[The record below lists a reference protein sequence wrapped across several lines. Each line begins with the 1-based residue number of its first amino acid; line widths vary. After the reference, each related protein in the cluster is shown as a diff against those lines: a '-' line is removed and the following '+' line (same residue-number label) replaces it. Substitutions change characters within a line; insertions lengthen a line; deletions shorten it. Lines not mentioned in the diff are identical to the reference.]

1 MKRKLNSLERS
12 ELERLERHKDAV
24 IYQMMGAC
32 DEINEQIKAVKS
44 GSWYEHFKAYLKDPE
59 T

>member
-1 MKRKLNSLERS
+1 MKRKLNSLERK
-12 ELERLERHKDAV
+12 ELERLERRKDAV

-32 DEINEQIKAVKS
+32 DEINEEIKAVKN
-44 GSWYEHFKAYLKDPE
+44 GSWYQHFSVYLKDPE